1 MTQFNA
7 LLRRQ
12 TDRGRPYLTMVGI
25 DSRSELSVTSFTNA
39 ADKVANALLSEG
51 LADAGDDIAVHLP
64 WHWQRSVW
72 CAGAWLIG
80 ACVLPGG
87 DPQQADVT
95 IADAET
101 SATLAPLGVQNL
113 VTVSLHPL
121 GLGNPAEVPSGA
133 LDGTALVRVQ
143 PDDFLGDPNAPDG
156 MALVMG
162 DFSWTQSECIA
173 QADRLPSNQ
182 RLALREGLTAMDWI
196 LPVWYPVV
204 GTGSVVLAVDGADI
218 TAEKAVEY

>member
-1 MTQFNA
+1 MTEFNS

-12 TDRGRPYLTMVGI
+12 TDRSRPYLTTV
-25 DSRSELSVTSFTNA
+25 DFDARTELSVTSFTNA

-51 LADAGDDIAVHLP
+51 LADAGDRIAVHLP

-80 ACVLPGG
+80 ACVLPWG
-87 DPQQADVT
+87 DPEQADVT
-95 IADAET
+95 VADAAT

-121 GLGNPAEVPSGA
+121 GLGNPTEVPSGA
-133 LDGTALVRVQ
+133 IDGTALVRVQ
-143 PDDFLGDPNAPDG
+143 PDDFLGDPNAQDG
-156 MALVMG
+156 TALVMG
-162 DFSWTQSECIA
+162 DVSWTPSECLA
-173 QADRLPSNQ
+173 QAERLPSDQ
-182 RLALREGLTAMDWI
+182 RLALREGLTAMDWV

-204 GTGSVVLAVDGADI
+204 GTGSIVLAVDGVDI

>member
-1 MTQFNA
+1 MTEFNS

-12 TDRGRPYLTMVGI
+12 TDRGRPYLTTV
-25 DSRSELSVTSFTNA
+25 DFDARTELSVTSFTNA

-51 LADAGDDIAVHLP
+51 LADFGDGIAVHLP

-80 ACVLPGG
+80 ARVLPWG
-87 DPQQADVT
+87 DPERADVT
-95 IADAET
+95 VADAAT

-113 VTVSLHPL
+113 VSVSLHPL

-133 LDGTALVRVQ
+133 IDGTALVRVQ

-156 MALVMG
+156 TALVMG
-162 DFSWTQSECIA
+162 DVSWTPSECLA
-173 QADRLPSNQ
+173 QAERLPGNQ
-182 RLALREGLTAMDWI
+182 RC
-196 LPVWYPVV
+196 
-204 GTGSVVLAVDGADI
+204 
-218 TAEKAVEY
+218 